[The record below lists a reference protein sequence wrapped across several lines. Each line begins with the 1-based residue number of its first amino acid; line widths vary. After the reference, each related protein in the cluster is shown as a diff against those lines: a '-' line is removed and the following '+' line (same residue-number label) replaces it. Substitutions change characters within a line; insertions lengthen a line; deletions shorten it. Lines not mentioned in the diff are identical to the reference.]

1 MVSKKLM
8 EEDVLR
14 EMEKST
20 ESLPEKSID
29 MKRTD
34 HSHMMGLM
42 TLLRSISVKWS
53 R

>member
-8 EEDVLR
+8 EDVLR

-20 ESLPEKSID
+20 QSLQEKSVD